1 LRYLLDTNVIS
12 QLTKERPNQQVVQ
25 WIDSQP
31 EEDLFLS
38 VTTLLEIRFGVELS
52 PAGKR
57 RDELE
62 LWLVHSLPQRFGE
75 RIVPIERHTADLTG
89 RLLARSRSEGWEM
102 ESMDAL
108 IAATA
113 MVHGLGLATMNR
125 KHFERL
131 GIDLVDW

>member
-12 QLTKERPNQQVVQ
+12 QITKDRPNERVLR
-25 WIDSQP
+25 WIDDQE

-38 VTTLLEIRFGVELS
+38 VATLLEIRTGIEWSSV
-52 PAGKR
+52 GKK

-62 LWLVHSLPQRFGE
+62 LWLVHALPERFDD
-75 RIVPIERHTADLTG
+75 RIVPVERHTADLTG
-89 RLLARSRSEGWEM
+89 RIIARSRSEGWEM

-108 IAATA
+108 IGATA
-113 MVHGLGLATMNR
+113 MVHDMGLATLNR

-131 GIDLVDW
+131 GVELAEF

>member
-25 WIDSQP
+25 WIDTQP

-38 VTTLLEIRFGVELS
+38 VATLLEIRFGIELS

-57 RDELE
+57 HDELE
-62 LWLVHSLPQRFGE
+62 RWLVHSLPERFGE

-131 GIDLVDW
+131 GIDLAEW